1 MYMDELLKLL
11 YEKTNLSKKME
22 ENKEKMCLENE
33 KLEKMTKFIQKCNNQ
48 KKISLFF
55 SVLFGTASITV
66 FFQLF
71 GGVLFIISTFFEM
84 IAYERWKKYKS
95 NAEKIKVGLVESIKK
110 LEADNIDLSN
120 EYLLTEKKIAF
131 LDQRKKSSMD
141 DLQVEV
147 EIISEELID
156 EEIASAKTPIQ
167 EQIETLKKEKEDLLN
182 QSETIDSCQ
191 NRKM

>member
-1 MYMDELLKLL
+1 
-11 YEKTNLSKKME
+11 
-22 ENKEKMCLENE
+22 
-33 KLEKMTKFIQKCNNQ
+33 
-48 KKISLFF
+48 
-55 SVLFGTASITV
+55 
-66 FFQLF
+66 
-71 GGVLFIISTFFEM
+71 
-84 IAYERWKKYKS
+84 
-95 NAEKIKVGLVESIKK
+95 
-110 LEADNIDLSN
+110 
-120 EYLLTEKKIAF
+120 
-131 LDQRKKSSMD
+131 MD